1 MDMALWVGLMGDN
14 LLSVFVYSLDI
25 FKKSL

>member
-1 MDMALWVGLMGDN
+1 MDMALWEGLMGDN